1 MPPTTV
7 QTSRVPGPQGG
18 ARRQYQRHVQRD
30 PLAAYLAV
38 RATHGDVVQLASFP
52 MPLYLLSH
60 PDAVQ
65 HVLRDQAQNYRK
77 GVLFANIAALQG
89 QGLLTAE
96 GEVWR
101 QQRRLAQSALHR
113 RHLERFGAV
122 MADEIQ
128 GVVQGWHEVAKTEKP
143 LNVAAWMHR
152 LTFRVV
158 GRTLLG
164 IAPKAL
170 DDLGRQLQEVASRL
184 WPHLTARV
192 MPGWRVPAWLPTPK
206 RRQFRRAV
214 ADYNAMA
221 QRLIEARRHA
231 IQRST
236 APCEDLLATFIAAC
250 DAGEMTAQQVRDEVI
265 TFIGAGAETSA
276 NALSWTWYLLARHSE
291 VAERVQR
298 EVTTVLGGRRPTLDD
313 LPQLPYSRQVLDE
326 SLRLYP
332 PAAVLPRQANAADTI
347 CGYTIPR
354 HAVVLLSQYV
364 THRHPAFWPEPERF
378 DPERFGVAQVA
389 GRHRFAY
396 FPFGE
401 GPRVCIGKAF
411 ALQEMHLA
419 LVTLAQQFTLSLA
432 SERPV
437 VPVLLATLSP
447 RDGVWLTVQARR

>member
-1 MPPTTV
+1 MLTTTA
-7 QTSRVPGPQGG
+7 QTSRVPGPHGR
-18 ARRQYQRHVQRD
+18 ARRQYQRHVRRD
-30 PLAAYLAV
+30 PLAAYIAA
-38 RATHGDVVQLASFP
+38 RATYGDVVQLASFP
-52 MPLYLLSH
+52 TPLYVLSH

-77 GVLFANIAALQG
+77 GVFFRNIAALQG
-89 QGLLTAE
+89 NGLLTAE

-101 QQRRLAQSALHR
+101 QQRRVAQSALHR
-113 RHLERFGAV
+113 RHLERFGAI

-128 GVVQGWHEVAKTEKP
+128 GVVQGWHEVAKTEKS

-158 GRTLLG
+158 GRALLG
-164 IAPKAL
+164 VAPEAL
-170 DDLGRQLQEVASRL
+170 DDLGLQLQEVASRL
-184 WPHLTARV
+184 WPHLAARV
-192 MPGWRVPAWLPTPK
+192 MHGWGVPAWVPTPK

-214 ADYNAMA
+214 ADYNAIA

-231 IQRST
+231 MQRST
-236 APCEDLLATFIAAC
+236 ESCEDLLAAFIAAC

-291 VAERVQR
+291 VAEAVQK
-298 EVTTVLGGRRPTLDD
+298 EIVTVLGGRRPTLDD
-313 LPQLPYSRQVLDE
+313 LAQMPYSRQVLDE
-326 SLRLYP
+326 TLRLYP

-347 CGYTIPR
+347 GGYTIPR
-354 HAVVLLSQYV
+354 NAVVLLSQYV
-364 THRHPAFWPEPERF
+364 THRHPAFWPKPECFEPERF
-378 DPERFGVAQVA
+378 HVAQA
-389 GRHRFAY
+389 AARHRFAY

-411 ALQEMHLA
+411 ALQEMQLA
-419 LVTLAQQFTLSLA
+419 LVTLAQQFTLSLV

-447 RDGVWLTVQARR
+447 RDGVWMTVQARR